1 MRWQKLGRV
10 FEADGQRPWMISHT
24 QNPVAELVQ
33 SDVFRVYFTC
43 RDAKNRSHVG
53 WLEIDLS
60 RPNEVLNLAENP
72 LLAPGPSG
80 MFDDAG
86 AMTASVVRH
95 ESRRYFYYTGWSNRA
110 DSRAPYHLAVG
121 LASGFDDD
129 GPPSVSRLPGP
140 VMERN
145 PIDPLFCCCPEVRVE
160 GSRWRM
166 WYLSGLDWVR
176 VEDRTLPSYH
186 LRYAE
191 SDDGVQW
198 ERRGTVALELGP
210 DEVGF
215 TRPSIVRENGGY
227 VMWYAVRGHDA
238 RYRPGR
244 AVSADGLTW
253 TREDDR
259 TGLDLSSEG
268 WDSEMIA
275 YPHVFNH
282 HGIQYMLYCGNDYG
296 RSGLGL
302 AVRA

>member
-110 DSRAPYHLAVG
+110 D
-121 LASGFDDD
+121 
-129 GPPSVSRLPGP
+129 
-140 VMERN
+140 
-145 PIDPLFCCCPEVRVE
+145 
-160 GSRWRM
+160 
-166 WYLSGLDWVR
+166 
-176 VEDRTLPSYH
+176 
-186 LRYAE
+186 
-191 SDDGVQW
+191 
-198 ERRGTVALELGP
+198 
-210 DEVGF
+210 